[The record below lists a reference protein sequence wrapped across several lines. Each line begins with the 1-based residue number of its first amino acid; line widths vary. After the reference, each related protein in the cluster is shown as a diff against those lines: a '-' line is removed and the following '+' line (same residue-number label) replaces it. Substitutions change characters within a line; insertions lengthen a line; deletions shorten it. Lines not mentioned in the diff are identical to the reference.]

1 MGLRKLGIGLCILA
15 FGSGLYAQ
23 TTAVLKGRVLDP
35 TGAVVVQAQATLE
48 NPLSGYQQTVLT
60 DADGTFTISNIPFQD
75 YTLRVSGPG
84 LAAQARPVSLR
95 SNVPVEISVTL
106 TLQSVTDE
114 VQVTAF
120 ATQEMVDV
128 EATGTRTQLNLAQIE
143 RIPVPSGTR
152 ALESLLL
159 SFPGFAADANG
170 AIHPRG
176 AHNQMTYVIDGMPIS
191 DQLTGGFGN
200 GIDSSIVQTIE
211 LFTGDIPAE
220 FGSKVSGVANI
231 TTRSGLNAGRSFYG
245 STEQS
250 ASQFDTLGHVTQ
262 LGGQVRQ
269 FGYFFN
275 FSAQK
280 SNRFLDQV
288 SLQNLHNGG
297 NTQRVFGRL
306 DYQLGTTDFLRMNM
320 MAGRSSFQL
329 ANLRSQ
335 HANRQDQRQALRD
348 AAVSVG
354 LIHVLGPT
362 ATFDTTNSYR
372 TSVAQLFPS
381 PGDTPVTASQARH
394 LSNFTTANRLNV
406 IRGRHEI
413 RMGFDYQHFPVS
425 ENFGFGITD
434 PAFNRPGD
442 ANYIET
448 LGAFDL
454 SRGGRWFV
462 FSDAGSGNQY
472 SGFGQVK
479 LRTGALLTSLG
490 LRFDRYSFLVKGS
503 QAQPRIGFSYNL
515 KKTGTVLRASY
526 NRIYQTPV
534 NENLLLSNS
543 ERSSVL
549 VPPDVRA
556 SLGGALIRIRPERQN
571 VWEAG
576 VQQPL
581 GKGMSVNAVYFRKDI
596 RNLHDNDNFF
606 NTGVIFPTALAKAK
620 VRGAEGRI
628 NVADHRGLS
637 GSVSF
642 THYSVLVTPPF
653 TGGLFIGSGA
663 ISSLSS
669 GPFVI
674 DHDQVL
680 GMHSIFTYRP
690 RKSLWTSL
698 SMRYDSGLV
707 TNPSDPVGVAADP
720 DYSDLLP
727 YVNLD
732 SDPPR
737 VKPRTL
743 LDLAV
748 GYERG
753 RADRR
758 QWEIVFQISNLTN
771 RTALYNFQSIFV
783 GTRLVQPRSAGLRF
797 KWYW

>member
-1 MGLRKLGIGLCILA
+1 MVPLG
-15 FGSGLYAQ
+15 AQ
-23 TTAVLKGRVLDP
+23 TTALLRGRVVDP
-35 TGAVVVQAQATLE
+35 SGAVVAAAAVTLE
-48 NPLSGYQQTVLT
+48 NPLSGYRQQVQT
-60 DADGTFTISNIPFQD
+60 DAEGAFVIGNIPFQD
-75 YTLRVSGPG
+75 YTLRVEREG
-84 LAAQARPVSLR
+84 LAPHSRTISLR
-95 SNVPVEISVTL
+95 SNIPVDVTVTL
-106 TLQSVTDE
+106 SLQAVTDE

-120 ATQEMVDV
+120 AARDMVDV

-143 RIPVPSGTR
+143 HMPVPSGTR

-159 SFPGFAADANG
+159 SFPGFAASANG

-200 GIDSSIVQTIE
+200 GVDANIVQTIE
-211 LFTGDIPAE
+211 LFTGDIPVE

-231 TTRSGLNAGRSFYG
+231 TTRSGLNAGRRFTG

-250 ASQFDTLGHVTQ
+250 WSQFDTLGTVAQ
-262 LGGQVRQ
+262 AAGQVRQ

-275 FSAQK
+275 ISAQK

-288 SLQNLHNGG
+288 SLDNLHNGG
-297 NTQRVFGRL
+297 NTERGFARF
-306 DYQLGTTDFLRMNM
+306 DYQLGTTDFLRVNL

-335 HANRQDQRQALRD
+335 HANGQDQRQLLRD

-354 LIHVLGPT
+354 LIHVIGPA

-372 TSVAQLFPS
+372 TSIAQLFPS
-381 PGDTPVTASQARH
+381 PGDTPVTAAQARH
-394 LSNFTTANRLNV
+394 LSNFTTANRVNV
-406 IRGRHEI
+406 ILGRHEL

-425 ENFGFGITD
+425 ENFSFAITGPRFND
-434 PAFNRPGD
+434 PASGD
-442 ANYIET
+442 YIPT
-448 LGAFDL
+448 LTAFDL
-454 SRGGRWFV
+454 SRGGAWFH
-462 FSDAGSGNQY
+462 FSDAKAGNQY
-472 SGFGQVK
+472 SGFGQAK
-479 LRTGALLTSLG
+479 LRFGPLLASLG
-490 LRFDRYSFLVKGS
+490 LRADRYSFLVKGS
-503 QAQPRIGFSYNL
+503 QLQPRIGFSYQVRS
-515 KKTGTVLRASY
+515 TGTVLRASY
-526 NRIYQTPV
+526 NRVYQTPV

-549 VPPDVRA
+549 VPPDVRET
-556 SLGGALIRIRPERQN
+556 LGGALIRIRPERQN
-571 VWEAG
+571 VYEFG
-576 VQQPL
+576 VQQPFGSAL
-581 GKGMSVNAVYFRKDI
+581 SINGVYFRKDI

-606 NTGVIFPTALAKAK
+606 NTGIIFPTSLAKAR

-628 NVADHRGLS
+628 NLAERKGLS

-663 ISSLSS
+663 ISSLSA

-680 GMHSIFTYRP
+680 GTHAILSYRP
-690 RKSLWTSL
+690 RRSWWTSL

-707 TNPSDPVGVAADP
+707 TNPSNPNEVANDP
-720 DYSDLLP
+720 DYADLLP

-743 LDLAV
+743 VDVAV
-748 GYERG
+748 GYERH
-753 RADRR
+753 RAERKR
-758 QWEIVFQISNLTN
+758 WEVVFQVSNLTN

-783 GTRLVQPRSAGLRF
+783 GTRLVQPRSAGVRL